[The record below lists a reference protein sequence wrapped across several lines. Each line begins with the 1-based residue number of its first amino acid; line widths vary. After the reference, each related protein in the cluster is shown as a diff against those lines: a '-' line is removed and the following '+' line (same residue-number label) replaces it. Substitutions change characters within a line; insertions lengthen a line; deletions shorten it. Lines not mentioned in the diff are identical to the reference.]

1 MSSGGFSARAQSA
14 AAHNTA
20 AAGQTGQ
27 NSGSQGN
34 TNNSST
40 GGKK

>member
-14 AAHNTA
+14 AAGHANTS
-20 AAGQTGQ
+20 AGQGGGQ
-27 NSGSQGN
+27 
-34 TNNSST
+34 